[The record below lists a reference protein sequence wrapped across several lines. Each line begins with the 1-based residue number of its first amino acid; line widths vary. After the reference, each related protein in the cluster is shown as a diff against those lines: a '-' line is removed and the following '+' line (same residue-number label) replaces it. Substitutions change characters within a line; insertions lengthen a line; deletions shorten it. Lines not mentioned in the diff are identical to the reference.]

1 FDLWAELRA
10 AVQLARARE
19 GRADALTAADALRMA
34 TLGGARALGLEGAV
48 GALAPGLRA
57 DLVAVDLADAPFD
70 PVEDPAVA
78 VLMAGSPER
87 VLLTIV
93 DGVLR
98 YRRSADAQRLA
109 AAVAVAE
116 PARRRMI
123 EDRD

>member
-1 FDLWAELRA
+1 MRVGLALWWGL
-10 AVQLARARE
+10 V
-19 GRADALTAADALRMA
+19 GCADVT
-34 TLGGARALGLEGAV
+34 
-48 GALAPGLRA
+48 
-57 DLVAVDLADAPFD
+57 DLADAAFD

-78 VLMAGSPER
+78 VLMAGAPQR
-87 VLLTIV
+87 VLLTVV

-109 AAVAVAE
+109 AAVAAAE

>member
-1 FDLWAELRA
+1 
-10 AVQLARARE
+10 
-19 GRADALTAADALRMA
+19 MA

-57 DLVAVDLADAPFD
+57 DLVAVDLADAAFD

-109 AAVAVAE
+109 AAIAAAE